1 MKKIMFNDRY
11 GLTRA
16 VIEGRKTMTR
26 RLCKDNATGEVILA
40 REVESWRYYPEEN
53 LVAFLMKNGDIKTC
67 TPQYTVGEEVA
78 VAQNYE
84 DALEEYNRMGDTVG
98 WGALVGSTENGCA
111 GYYNKMFVKAE
122 LMPHRVKMEAMKIE
136 PVKEITEEECLKE
149 GMEKDFAEGDPLYWF
164 PVSHTG
170 ISWKEYRQRV
180 SEISRHIE
188 GDAYIYFF
196 DNPREAFAALFE
208 KRGVGGPGM
217 WEKNPFVA
225 AYEYRLER

>member
-1 MKKIMFNDRY
+1 MKRIMFNDRY

-26 RLCKDNATGEVILA
+26 RLCKDDATGEVILA
-40 REVESWRYYPEEN
+40 REVEKWRYFPKEN
-53 LVAFLMKNGDIKTC
+53 QVLFLMKNGDIKTS

-84 DALEEYNRMGDTVG
+84 DALEEYNRMDDTVG

-111 GYYNKMFVKAE
+111 GYGNKMFVRAD
-122 LMPHRVKMEAMKIE
+122 LMPHRTQIMDVRIEKIQAISDND
-136 PVKEITEEECLKE
+136 VFKE
-149 GMEKDFAEGDPLYWF
+149 GFTLEA
-164 PVSHTG
+164 
-170 ISWKEYRQRV
+170 ISNNWGNAAWHWEAVLVYYDRLGCTRTIQDR
-180 SEISRHIE
+180 E
-188 GDAYIYFF
+188 
-196 DNPREAFAALFE
+196 PREAFAALFE

-225 AYEYRLER
+225 AYEFRLER

>member
-1 MKKIMFNDRY
+1 MKKIMFNDSY

-40 REVESWRYYPEEN
+40 REVEKWRYFPKEN
-53 LVAFLMKNGDIKTC
+53 QVLFLMKNGDIKIS

-122 LMPHRVKMEAMKIE
+122 LMPHRVNMEAMKIE
-136 PVKEITEEECLKE
+136 PVKGITEEECMKE
-149 GMEKDFAEGDPLYWF
+149 GIMVHDGMPAMADLYVF
-164 PVSHTG
+164 PGRTPVENYLT
-170 ISWKEYRQRV
+170 
-180 SEISRHIE
+180 
-188 GDAYIYFF
+188 
-196 DNPREAFAALFE
+196 PREAFAALFE

-217 WEKNPFVA
+217 WEKNPFVV

>member
-11 GLTRA
+11 GLTGA

-40 REVESWRYYPEEN
+40 REVEKWRYFPKEN
-53 LVAFLMKNGDIKTC
+53 QVLFLMKNGDIKIS

-122 LMPHRVKMEAMKIE
+122 LMPHRVKMEGMKIE
-136 PVKEITEEECLKE
+136 PVKEITDEECMKE
-149 GMEKDFAEGDPLYWF
+149 GIQIKPSFRRR
-164 PVSHTG
+164 
-170 ISWKEYRQRV
+170 KK
-180 SEISRHIE
+180 
-188 GDAYIYFF
+188 AYPYFF
-196 DNPREAFAALFE
+196 GVRKHEWDNSFSTAKKAFAALFE

-217 WEKNPFVA
+217 WKKNPFVV
-225 AYEYRLER
+225 AYEYRLKR